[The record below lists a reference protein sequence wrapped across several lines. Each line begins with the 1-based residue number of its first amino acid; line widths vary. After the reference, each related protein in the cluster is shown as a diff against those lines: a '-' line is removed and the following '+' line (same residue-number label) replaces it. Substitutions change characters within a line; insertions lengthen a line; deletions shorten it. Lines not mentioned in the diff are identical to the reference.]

1 MIVQNID
8 VIIAVFNG
16 EKYIEQAI
24 LSVQNQ
30 TYKHLNI
37 IVADDGSTDKTTE
50 IVAQLCQKDQRIRL
64 LKLEHRGVSATL
76 NTSIQS
82 SSAPYISFLDADDL
96 WHESKLEKQ
105 LKVLEDKALQVCF
118 CLVQEFESLN
128 PLLKKTHQ
136 SRIEALKGFSKSAI
150 LADRRVFDKFG
161 LFDEKIEIGDFVE
174 WYSRLVRAETPFYM
188 IDEVLTFRRIHDN
201 NTTKTSSKTL
211 FLSILKSHLDERRKK
226 SE

>member
-16 EKYIEQAI
+16 EKYIEEAI
-24 LSVQNQ
+24 RSVQNQ

-37 IVADDGSTDKTTE
+37 IVADDGSTDKTVE
-50 IVAQLCQKDQRIRL
+50 IVTHLSQQDPRIKL

-96 WHESKLEKQ
+96 WHQSKLEKQ
-105 LKVLEDKALQVCF
+105 LKVLEEKAFQVCF
-118 CLVQEFESLN
+118 CLVREFESLN

-136 SRIEALKGFSKSAI
+136 SRLETLKGFSKTTI
-150 LADRRVFDKFG
+150 LADRKMFDKFG
-161 LFDEKIEIGDFVE
+161 LFNEKVEIGDFVE
-174 WYSRLVRAETPFYM
+174 WYSRLVRAETPFFM
-188 IDEVLTFRRIHDN
+188 IEEVLTFRRIHDN
-201 NTTKTSSKTL
+201 NTTKTSPKTL